1 LQGETVFAKFRANK
15 AAKAA
20 TVAEQQKT
28 RAAQQTLQDWQAE
41 HDEAQHLVELA
52 TTLGAGTNSTE
63 LILQKD
69 ETLIGSVRNASLIEE
84 REVGAHFVGGAQ
96 GVSIPIGS
104 IGGRSVRYRVGGMRG
119 HRVAGVETPTAIDI
133 GVFFVTD
140 QRLIFEGAKSSK
152 ECRLDKLISVHHVEP
167 GEITIAV
174 SNREKPTTVYY
185 GPRVAAMVDFYINL
199 ALARFHGQGDAFV
212 QQLVAQV
219 AAIDARK
226 PTAGTAGA
234 AGAEPPRT

>member
-1 LQGETVFAKFRANK
+1 MFEKFRANK
-15 AAKAA
+15 AAKTAA
-20 TVAEQQKT
+20 AAEQQKT
-28 RAAQQTLQDWQAE
+28 RAAQQAQSNWQAE
-41 HDEAQHLVELA
+41 RDEAQHLVDLA
-52 TTLGAGTNSTE
+52 TALGAGTNNTE

-69 ETLIGSVRNASLIEE
+69 ETLIGSVQNASLVEE
-84 REVGAHFVGGAQ
+84 REVGAHFVGGSQ

-119 HRVAGVETPTAIDI
+119 HRVAGVPTPTAIDV
-133 GVFFVTD
+133 GEFFVTD

-174 SNREKPTTVYY
+174 SNRAKPTTVYY

-199 ALARFHGQGDAFV
+199 ALARFHEQGETFV

-226 PTAGTAGA
+226 PTS
-234 AGAEPPRT
+234 

>member
-1 LQGETVFAKFRANK
+1 MFEKFRANK
-15 AAKAA
+15 AAKA
-20 TVAEQQKT
+20 VAAVQQQEK
-28 RAAQQTLQDWQAE
+28 RSALQDRSNWQAE

-52 TTLGAGTNSTE
+52 TTLGAGTNNTE

-69 ETLIGSVRNASLIEE
+69 EALIGSVPNASLIEE

-119 HRVAGVETPTAIDI
+119 HRVAGVPTPTAIDV
-133 GVFFVTD
+133 GEFFVTD

-174 SNREKPTTVYY
+174 SNREKPTTIYY
-185 GPRVAAMVDFYINL
+185 GPQVAAMVDFYIDL
-199 ALARFHGQGDAFV
+199 ALARFHGKGETFV

-226 PTAGTAGA
+226 PTAGA

>member
-1 LQGETVFAKFRANK
+1 MFAKFRANK

>member
-1 LQGETVFAKFRANK
+1 VFEKFRANK
-15 AAKAA
+15 AAKTAA
-20 TVAEQQKT
+20 VDEQKKT
-28 RAAQQTLQDWQAE
+28 RTAQQALSNWQAE
-41 HDEAQHLVELA
+41 RDEAQHLVELA
-52 TTLGAGTNSTE
+52 TALGTGTNDTE

-69 ETLIGSVRNASLIEE
+69 EMLIGSVRNASLIEE

-119 HRVAGVETPTAIDI
+119 HRVAGVPTPTAIDV
-133 GVFFVTD
+133 GEFFVTD

-152 ECRLDKLISVHHVEP
+152 ECKLDKLISVHHVEP

-174 SNREKPTTVYY
+174 SNREKPTTIYY
-185 GPRVAAMVDFYINL
+185 GPRVAAMVDFYIDL

-212 QQLVAQV
+212 QHLVAQV
-219 AAIDARK
+219 ASIDARK
-226 PTAGTAGA
+226 PTS
-234 AGAEPPRT
+234 

>member
-1 LQGETVFAKFRANK
+1 MFEKFRANK
-15 AAKAA
+15 AAKA
-20 TVAEQQKT
+20 VAAVQQQEK
-28 RAAQQTLQDWQAE
+28 RSALQGRSNWQAE

-52 TTLGAGTNSTE
+52 STLGSGTNNTE

-69 ETLIGSVRNASLIEE
+69 EALIGSVPNASLIEE

-119 HRVAGVETPTAIDI
+119 HRVAGVPTPTAIDV
-133 GVFFVTD
+133 GEFFVTD

-167 GEITIAV
+167 GGITIAV
-174 SNREKPTTVYY
+174 SNREKPTTIYY
-185 GPRVAAMVDFYINL
+185 GPQVAAMVDFYIDL
-199 ALARFHGQGDAFV
+199 ALARFHGKGETFV

-226 PTAGTAGA
+226 PTAGA